1 VRVAALYDIHG
12 NVVALRAVL
21 ADLEREQVD
30 LIVVGGDAVPGR
42 LPAATIALLR
52 SLQDRA
58 VYVPQAP

>member
-21 ADLEREQVD
+21 ADLEREQV
-30 LIVVGGDAVPGR
+30 
-42 LPAATIALLR
+42 ALLR